1 LITGVGGRGED
12 LVLVLKIVTWL
23 SKVTRMA
30 AALHV
35 AVLERNLLSAAKD
48 LELLSRSSA
57 RMMGTRGYG
66 LYSKGMDFVEE
77 RRRRKTEVECVK
89 KARREL
95 FRGKVG
101 T

>member
-1 LITGVGGRGED
+1 
-12 LVLVLKIVTWL
+12 
-23 SKVTRMA
+23 MA
-30 AALHV
+30 AALLHV

-57 RMMGTRGYG
+57 RMMGTRGDG
-66 LYSKGMDFVEE
+66 VYSKGMDFVEE
-77 RRRRKTEVECVK
+77 RRKTKVECVK

-101 T
+101 RKEVSAT